1 MMCVFIYD
9 ISDNRV
15 RARIA
20 DLCMDYGMERIQ
32 YSAFVGDLSAAHQ
45 RELMR
50 RAIAQLGKRTGR
62 LHLYP
67 IGEREWALRREHRV
81 EQATRASE
89 GGEENDVSRR

>member
-9 ISDNRV
+9 ISNNRI
-15 RARIA
+15 RTRIA
-20 DLCMDYGMERIQ
+20 ELCLDYGMERIQ

-50 RAIAQLGKRTGR
+50 RAVLKLGKHAGR

-67 IGEREWALRREHRV
+67 IGEREWALRREHHV
-81 EQATRASE
+81 SE
-89 GGEENDVSRR
+89 EEACKQGGEDVSRG